1 MLKIALC
8 DDDSQFVSKITG
20 LIQSLLQNSTESPV
34 ITTYINPAALTASIS
49 DGERYDIY
57 ILDVEMPDLNGM
69 DVAKH
74 IRQFQPNAALLFLSS
89 HLNYATEG
97 YKVQAL
103 RYVSKLDLDHA
114 LPEALEQA
122 IATLEKT
129 DTCSIMVQH
138 YQNYTRILHKDI
150 LYVQKMQRSIQI
162 VTDRQGVFKDNRGIK
177 ELFSEIDDPRFIF
190 TDRAYFVN
198 LDYVQELNGSWLVL
212 TNEDRVPVSRPMMPN
227 VKKAMIALWG
237 GKRKK

>member
-20 LIQSLLQNSTESPV
+20 LIQSLLQDSTESPV
-34 ITTYINPAALTASIS
+34 ITTYINPVALTASIS

-69 DVAKH
+69 DVAKR
-74 IRQFQPNAALLFLSS
+74 IREFQPNAPLLFLSS
-89 HLNYATEG
+89 HLSYATEG

-162 VTDRQGVFKDNRGIK
+162 VTDRQGNFKDNRGIK

-198 LDYVQELNGSWLVL
+198 LDYVQELDGSWLVL
-212 TNEDRVPVSRPMMPN
+212 NNEDRIPVSRPMMPN

-237 GKRKK
+237 GNKKK

>member
-20 LIQSLLQNSTESPV
+20 LIQSLLQNGTESPV
-34 ITTYINPAALTASIS
+34 ITTYINPVALTASIS

-57 ILDVEMPDLNGM
+57 VLDVEMPDLNGM
-69 DVAKH
+69 DVARR
-74 IRQFQPNAALLFLSS
+74 IREFQPDAPLLFLSS
-89 HLNYATEG
+89 YLSYATEG

-103 RYVSKLDLDHA
+103 RYVPKLDLENA

-122 IATLEKT
+122 IATLEKA
-129 DTCSIMVQH
+129 DTRSIMVQH

-162 VTDRQGVFKDNRGIK
+162 VTDRQGNFKDNRGIK
-177 ELFSEIDDPRFIF
+177 ELFSEINDPRFIF

-198 LDYVQELNGSWLVL
+198 LDYVQELDGSWLVL
-212 TNEDRVPVSRPMMPN
+212 NNEDRVPISRPMIPN

-237 GKRKK
+237 GNKKK

>member
-20 LIQSLLQNSTESPV
+20 LIQSLLQNGTESPV
-34 ITTYINPAALTASIS
+34 ITTYINPVALTASIS

-69 DVAKH
+69 DVARR
-74 IRQFQPNAALLFLSS
+74 IREFQPDAPLLFLSS
-89 HLNYATEG
+89 HLSYATEG

-103 RYVSKLDLDHA
+103 RYVPKLDLENA

-122 IATLEKT
+122 IATLEKA
-129 DTCSIMVQH
+129 DTRSIMVQH

-162 VTDRQGVFKDNRGIK
+162 VTDRQGNFKDNRGIK
-177 ELFSEIDDPRFIF
+177 ELFSEINDPRFIL
-190 TDRAYFVN
+190 TDRAYSVN
-198 LDYVQELNGSWLVL
+198 LDYVQELDGSWLVL
-212 TNEDRVPVSRPMMPN
+212 NNEDRVPISRPMIPN
-227 VKKAMIALWG
+227 VKKAMIELWG
-237 GKRKK
+237 GNKKK

>member
-20 LIQSLLQNSTESPV
+20 LIQSLLQDSTESPV

-69 DVAKH
+69 DVAKR
-74 IRQFQPNAALLFLSS
+74 IREFQPNAPLLFLSS
-89 HLNYATEG
+89 HLSYATEG

-114 LPEALEQA
+114 LPEALEQT

>member
-8 DDDSQFVSKITG
+8 DDDSQFVSKLTG
-20 LIQSLLQNSTESPV
+20 LIQSLLQSGTELPV
-34 ITTYINPAALTASIS
+34 ITTYINPVALTASVS

-69 DVAKH
+69 DVAKR
-74 IRQFQPNAALLFLSS
+74 IREYQPNAALIFLSS
-89 HLNYATEG
+89 HLSYATEG
-97 YKVQAL
+97 YKVQAM

-114 LPEALEQA
+114 LPEVLEQA
-122 IATLEKT
+122 VAALEKT
-129 DTCSIMVQH
+129 DTRSIIVQH

-162 VTDRQGVFKDNRGIK
+162 VTDRQGNFKDNRGIK

-212 TNEDRVPVSRPMMPN
+212 TNEDRVPISRPMMSN
-227 VKKAMIALWG
+227 VKKAMISLWG

>member
-20 LIQSLLQNSTESPV
+20 LIQSLLQNGTESPV
-34 ITTYINPAALTASIS
+34 ITTYINPVALTASIS

-57 ILDVEMPDLNGM
+57 ILDVEMPDMNGM
-69 DVAKH
+69 DVARC
-74 IRQFQPNAALLFLSS
+74 IREFQPDAPLLFLSS
-89 HLNYATEG
+89 HLSYATEG

-103 RYVSKLDLDHA
+103 RYVPKLDLENA

-122 IATLEKT
+122 VATLEKT
-129 DTCSIMVQH
+129 DTRSIMVQH

-177 ELFSEIDDPRFIF
+177 ELFAEIDDPRFIF

-198 LDYVQELNGSWLVL
+198 LDYVQELDGSWLVL
-212 TNEDRVPVSRPMMPN
+212 NNEDRVPVSRPMMPN

-237 GKRKK
+237 GKMKK

>member
-8 DDDSQFVSKITG
+8 DDDSQFVCKITG
-20 LIQSLLQNSTESPV
+20 LIQSLLHNSTESPV
-34 ITTYINPAALTASIS
+34 ITTYINPVALTASVS

-57 ILDVEMPDLNGM
+57 ILDVEMPNQNGM
-69 DVAKH
+69 AVAKR
-74 IRQFQPNAALLFLSS
+74 IREYQPNAALLFLSS
-89 HLNYATEG
+89 HLSYATEG

-114 LPEALEQA
+114 LPEALAQA
-122 IATLEKT
+122 VATLKKT
-129 DTCSIMVQH
+129 DTRSIMVQH

-150 LYVQKMQRSIQI
+150 LYVQKIQRSIQI
-162 VTDRQGVFKDNRGIK
+162 VTDRQGIFKDNRGIK

-212 TNEDRVPVSRPMMPN
+212 TNEDRVPISQPMMPN

-237 GKRKK
+237 GKMKK

>member
-20 LIQSLLQNSTESPV
+20 LIQSLLQNGAESPV
-34 ITTYINPAALTASIS
+34 ITTYINPVALTASIS

-69 DVAKH
+69 DVARC
-74 IRQFQPNAALLFLSS
+74 IREYQPNAVLLFLSS
-89 HLNYATEG
+89 HLSYATEG

-103 RYVSKLDLDHA
+103 RYVPKLDLENA

-122 IATLEKT
+122 LATFEKA
-129 DTCSIMVQH
+129 DTRSIMVQH

-162 VTDRQGVFKDNRGIK
+162 VTDRQGNFKDNRGIK
-177 ELFSEIDDPRFIF
+177 ELFSEINDPRFIF

-198 LDYVQELNGSWLVL
+198 LDYVQELDGSWLVL
-212 TNEDRVPVSRPMMPN
+212 NNEDRVPVSRPMMPN

-237 GKRKK
+237 GNKKK

>member
-1 MLKIALC
+1 MIKIALC
-8 DDDSQFVSKITG
+8 DDDSPFVSKITG
-20 LIQSLLQNSTESPV
+20 LIQSLLQNGPESPV
-34 ITTYINPAALTASIS
+34 ITTYVNPIALTSAIS

-57 ILDVEMPDLNGM
+57 ILDVEMPERSGLE
-69 DVAKH
+69 VARC
-74 IRQFQPNAALLFLSS
+74 IREYQPNAALLFLSS
-89 HLNYATEG
+89 HLSYATEG
-97 YKVQAL
+97 YKVQAM

-129 DTCSIMVQH
+129 DTRSIMVQH

-212 TNEDRVPVSRPMMPN
+212 TNEDRVPVSRPMMPS

-237 GKRKK
+237 GNKKK

>member
-1 MLKIALC
+1 MIKIALC
-8 DDDSQFVSKITG
+8 DDDSPFVSKITG
-20 LIQSLLQNSTESPV
+20 LIQSLLQNSTDSPV
-34 ITTYINPAALTASIS
+34 ITTYINPTALMDAIS
-49 DGERYDIY
+49 DGERYDVY
-57 ILDVEMPDLNGM
+57 ILDVEMPEQNGLE
-69 DVAKH
+69 VAKH

-103 RYVSKLDLDHA
+103 RYVSKLDLENA

-122 IATLEKT
+122 LATLEKT
-129 DTCSIMVQH
+129 DTRSIMVQH
-138 YQNYTRILHKDI
+138 YQNYTRILYKDI

-162 VTDRQGVFKDNRGIK
+162 VTDRQGNFKDNRGIK
-177 ELFSEIDDPRFIF
+177 VLFSEINDPRFIF

-198 LDYVQELNGSWLVL
+198 LDYVQELDGSWLVL
-212 TNEDRVPVSRPMMPN
+212 TNEDRVPISRPMMPS

>member
-1 MLKIALC
+1 MIKIALC
-8 DDDSQFVSKITG
+8 DDDSPFVSKITG
-20 LIQSLLQNSTESPV
+20 LIQSLLQNSTDSPV
-34 ITTYINPAALTASIS
+34 ITTYINPTALMDAIS
-49 DGERYDIY
+49 DGERYDVY
-57 ILDVEMPDLNGM
+57 ILDVEMPEQNGLE
-69 DVAKH
+69 VAKH

-103 RYVSKLDLDHA
+103 RYVPKLDLENA

-122 IATLEKT
+122 LATLEKT
-129 DTCSIMVQH
+129 DTRSIMVQH
-138 YQNYTRILHKDI
+138 YQNYTRILYKDI
-150 LYVQKMQRSIQI
+150 LYVQKMQRSVQI
-162 VTDRQGVFKDNRGIK
+162 VTDRQGNFKDSRGIK
-177 ELFSEIDDPRFIF
+177 ELFSEINDPRFIF

-198 LDYVQELNGSWLVL
+198 LDYVQELDGSWLVL
-212 TNEDRVPVSRPMMPN
+212 TNEDRVPISRPMMPS